1 MDNSLLECII
11 LAKKTLNA
19 KERDTPKVKFNK
31 DFDDIMSGLDNP
43 DLLNSEPIQI
53 NPKFLDQ
60 RDVWEFIDYLNSLDN
75 PHEFDDLDDWS
86 NYVVLF
92 MEGLLNPHMII

>member
-53 NPKFLDQ
+53 NPEFLDQ
-60 RDVWEFIDYLNSLDN
+60 RDD
-75 PHEFDDLDDWS
+75 
-86 NYVVLF
+86 
-92 MEGLLNPHMII
+92 